1 LNAVVFWRKLMKLVQ
16 SLLVAALVAVP
27 VASFAQS
34 NHALTR
40 ADVRAELVQLQKA
53 GYNPASD
60 NTQYPQNIEAA
71 EARINA
77 QKDSATAA
85 YGGAE
90 QGSSAAGARSTMT
103 HTSAPEQAVVGL
115 GSIYAHS

>member
-1 LNAVVFWRKLMKLVQ
+1 MKLVQ
-16 SLLVAALVAVP
+16 SLLVAALVVAP

-34 NHALTR
+34 PQHPLSR

-71 EARINA
+71 EARIGAANSVA
-77 QKDSATAA
+77 SGAAAGA
-85 YGGAE
+85 YGGVE
-90 QGSSAAGARSTMT
+90 QGRSASGSPVPMK
-103 HTSAPEQAVVGL
+103 HVAVERTNDGSNVIGL

>member
-34 NHALTR
+34 DHALTR

-60 NTQYPQNIEAA
+60 NTQYPTNIEAA
-71 EARINA
+71 LSRIQA
-77 QKDSATAA
+77 EKGAA
-85 YGGAE
+85 YGGV
-90 QGSSAAGARSTMT
+90 AAGQSNSGAHRDTAQT
-103 HTSAPEQAVVGL
+103 PAPQQDVLGL
-115 GSIYAHS
+115 EPIYAHS